1 MREAE
6 ICHYFIYIYIYIY
19 VFVIIFFFFQTN
31 FVVKSNEI

>member
-6 ICHYFIYIYIYIY
+6 ICHYYIYIYM
-19 VFVIIFFFFQTN
+19 FLSLFFFFFQTN

>member
-6 ICHYFIYIYIYIY
+6 ICHYYLYIYIYM
-19 VFVIIFFFFQTN
+19 FLSLFFFFFQTN

>member
-6 ICHYFIYIYIYIY
+6 ICHYYLYIYM
-19 VFVIIFFFFQTN
+19 FLSLFFSFFQTN

>member
-6 ICHYFIYIYIYIY
+6 ICHYYIYIYIY
-19 VFVIIFFFFQTN
+19 MFLSLFFFFFQTN